1 MNREMNAEIRL
12 REFAPVV
19 IEELTANGQ
28 GFTFEEYVI
37 HLSSFMENGS
47 REIIN
52 QLHTANRL
60 IPELLNVYAVE
71 DPEQGKFLLV
81 IQSTP
86 IMTLMVES
94 ICAQWTLMTLKD

>member
-52 QLHTANRL
+52 QLHTANSQQNLFLQIDQQRF
-60 IPELLNVYAVE
+60 ELTY
-71 DPEQGKFLLV
+71 
-81 IQSTP
+81 S
-86 IMTLMVES
+86 
-94 ICAQWTLMTLKD
+94 

>member
-37 HLSSFMENGS
+37 QN
-47 REIIN
+47 
-52 QLHTANRL
+52 
-60 IPELLNVYAVE
+60 Y
-71 DPEQGKFLLV
+71 
-81 IQSTP
+81 
-86 IMTLMVES
+86 
-94 ICAQWTLMTLKD
+94 